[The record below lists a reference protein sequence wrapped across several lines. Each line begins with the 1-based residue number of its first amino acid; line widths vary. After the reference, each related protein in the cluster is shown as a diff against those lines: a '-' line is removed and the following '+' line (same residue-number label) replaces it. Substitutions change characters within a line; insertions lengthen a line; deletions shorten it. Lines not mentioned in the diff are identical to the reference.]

1 MKLARFQR
9 VEIPTDTDEW
19 EAEKHFAV
27 RNSGFAKR
35 PPLTTKWTQAI
46 SANNDEL
53 VVTVAKSPGRLVLR
67 RIAIVERGEHN
78 EPNA

>member
-27 RNSGFAKR
+27 RNSGLVKR
-35 PPLTTKWTQAI
+35 PHLTTKWTQAI
-46 SANNDEL
+46 SAHNDEL

-67 RIAIVERGEHN
+67 RIAIVEGGEHD

>member
-19 EAEKHFAV
+19 ESEKHFAV
-27 RNSGFAKR
+27 RNSNLAKR

-46 SANNDEL
+46 DADNDDL
-53 VVTVAKSPGRLVLR
+53 VVTVTKSPGRLVLR
-67 RIAIVERGEHN
+67 RIEIVERGEHD
-78 EPNA
+78 EPDA